1 MKKIILLLI
10 AIAAITAGC
19 KKYPDG
25 PMFSLRSANHRILGT
40 YKAIQYT
47 VNGADSLSMLN
58 DSIPF
63 SICLKYDPVDE
74 VNGGFAKW
82 YIGKGKYSIVSSSWK
97 LIEKNKKI
105 AFSYIFGYYSN
116 SNSYYTIT
124 WTILK
129 LTNNETKWETI
140 NNNKEYIITLQ
151 KQ

>member
-1 MKKIILLLI
+1 MKKIILFLI
-10 AIAAITAGC
+10 IIAAITAGC

-25 PMFSLRSANHRILGT
+25 PLISLRSANHRILGT

-58 DSIPF
+58 DSTPF
-63 SICLKYDPVDE
+63 SIRLWYDPIDE
-74 VNGGFAKW
+74 VNAGFAKW
-82 YIGKGKYSIVSSSWK
+82 YIGKGKYSIVSSSWD

-105 AFSYIFGYYSN
+105 TFSYVYGYSGYGAPN
-116 SNSYYTIT
+116 NIT

-129 LTNNETKWETI
+129 LTNKETKWKTI
-140 NNNKEYIITLQ
+140 SNDKEYILTLQ